1 MPNKDTNLTLRVGR
15 SLQERRLDK
24 YLHGRY
30 SNYSRVMLQEVIKA
44 GGVKVNGKKAKP
56 SLKLNPDDLIEISLP
71 ELPTTEIPP
80 EDIPLNILHEDD
92 DIIVINKSADIIV
105 HPARGNTHGTIANA
119 LAFHLAS
126 TETDEEKDEEGE
138 EDEPEIDDGDQGAIT
153 PL

>member
-80 EDIPLNILHEDD
+80 EDIPLNILHEDN
-92 DIIVINKSADIIV
+92 DIII
-105 HPARGNTHGTIANA
+105 
-119 LAFHLAS
+119 S
-126 TETDEEKDEEGE
+126 TEIVPYLDIFSSNIFENSGSLSNSNNG
-138 EDEPEIDDGDQGAIT
+138 PGI
-153 PL
+153 L